1 MENNSNQAVNGSL
14 QRDNSQDGHYLTA
27 SVRPK
32 IPEKPKSLS
41 LARQNAET
49 SRTAQPPRE
58 VTPSNSGGG
67 SSLVKVFDT
76 ATTDDL
82 YDDLDDEFGFFSK
95 GSPDTVTTVT
105 IKFSSD
111 EKGVVTETK
120 TADKP
125 VVRPKESKHRQK
137 LTNENLLVRHNNN
150 SADNGA
156 AVIDSAYEAHNKVSL
171 QPVPPPRNKKHQ
183 RTDTPVAEDLLG
195 VGTHT
200 PAIAWNNS
208 DTPPRYI
215 SSVTGTVTP
224 DKSDSLPSIPPRNYT
239 NKAKEQARITIS
251 KKLKD
256 IVTPKTSTKIVYD
269 RSALSPVTGTPI
281 EVDRSGITNQDEGED
296 FVQYLKG
303 LKTEISPSSSDSE
316 GNDEHILYARSR
328 NNIGGSGEN
337 GFHLDDVLKA
347 DDHDN
352 ASDINLNNLDTAD
365 VNNLDLEFDFEAP
378 YSEDQ
383 QKVDV
388 SDSYENVP
396 KKEDY
401 DEDDGEESEDDDDNK
416 NNDSDKENDDEEDS
430 EGEKDEDDDNDDC
443 DDDENDADD
452 DSEADDDQDH
462 NPDGEQDNAN
472 YSDGSYTDDFSESS
486 DAPDGDDSVFTFSP
500 GLRSRGCVVLTCI
513 GGVQDVKSPVEAENL
528 ENGNAAYGICSD
540 IVSELICNAV
550 DLSVSTANLDSIICS
565 ETETTTGSGVLNQDN
580 IPDCSTYTVEHKGGD
595 SLCVN
600 KNMPEFKEIIGSLN
614 GDNLYDQKTQ
624 NDGNLCQLG
633 IKSNISDTSCDS
645 QIVAEKTMTS
655 SDENIYPFD
664 DAGTEKSN
672 LNMKSKDEIK
682 DTVTFTKSE
691 MTVRDDS
698 TETAKEATLDSNI
711 RAGDTETVL
720 SYDDSASD
728 SFSET
733 ENVSEFESALEDDFG
748 ETTAGSEQ
756 NINDYWSVSLENALG
771 SETDLEESSDFE
783 SLSDDDL
790 IVSET
795 NVQISD
801 DIKVVRDTYS
811 DNNLILD
818 IKLHQNDYVG
828 NDTDDCNETLGQVN
842 GNLKSSLKHMET
854 NNINKI
860 EADNVIEIDIVGGS
874 DSSDDESIFEANN
887 NSNDPTSRIPNENM
901 ACCDK
906 TCLDSKGFHRTLTTT
921 DPSVDDLYHPPFSNI
936 SGCENSADTAICI
949 IKEDK
954 VKQTESPTDY
964 VSDIAP
970 EQLFDDNLNAVF
982 EQVSELIDSMEHRF
996 EPNDKVSAN
1005 AKTDKDIVSEEDI
1018 ASSKDYQIPTHSY
1031 MEASQ
1036 LNSGE
1041 EHIKDLLGSKVSRP
1055 NEQIEKDK
1063 CHHQITPNLKAF
1075 EEPKGLS
1082 VSKTNAP
1089 QKLQLKTTTVGKYSN
1104 KEQQD
1109 IPKYRNITYTIPYL
1123 KSEVKKKLSPAEER
1137 SHMML
1142 CKKKMSLLNGQK
1154 RVENA
1159 RQNKLRKSRL
1169 AGNKESVSEYKTNV
1183 DTVKKKQ
1190 GPRANTIKVGS
1201 GFVILGAGELLNI
1214 PESPKLTEFRK
1225 IDNRCQGQPCKYFRG

>member
-1 MENNSNQAVNGSL
+1 MENNSNEAVHGNL
-14 QRDNSQDGHYLTA
+14 RRDNSQDGHFLTA
-27 SVRPK
+27 SARPK

-41 LARQNAET
+41 LAKQNAET
-49 SRTAQPPRE
+49 NRTAQPPRE
-58 VTPSNSGGG
+58 VTPSNSRGG

-82 YDDLDDEFGFFSK
+82 YEDLDDEFGFFSK

-137 LTNENLLVRHNNN
+137 LTNENLLVSHNN

-156 AVIDSAYEAHNKVSL
+156 AVNASAYDTHNYVSL

-183 RTDTPVAEDLLG
+183 RTDTPAAEDLLG
-195 VGTHT
+195 VRTHT

-208 DTPPRYI
+208 DTPLRHT
-215 SSVTGTVTP
+215 SSVTETVTP
-224 DKSDSLPSIPPRNYT
+224 DKADSLPNIPPRNYT

-316 GNDEHILYARSR
+316 GNDEHVLYARSR
-328 NNIGGSGEN
+328 NNVGGSGEN
-337 GFHLDDVLKA
+337 GFHLDDVFNAA
-347 DDHDN
+347 DDEN
-352 ASDINLNNLDTAD
+352 ASDININDHDTTD
-365 VNNLDLEFDFEAP
+365 DNNLDLEYDFEAP
-378 YSEDQ
+378 VSEDQ

-388 SDSYENVP
+388 SDDYENVP
-396 KKEDY
+396 KKENY
-401 DEDDGEESEDDDDNK
+401 DEDDGEESEDDEKIK
-416 NNDSDKENDDEEDS
+416 NDDSDEENDDEEDS
-430 EGEKDEDDDNDDC
+430 EGEDDDDDNDDR
-443 DDDENDADD
+443 DDDDNDADD

-462 NPDGEQDNAN
+462 NPNGEQDNAD
-472 YSDGSYTDDFSESS
+472 YSDGSYTDDSSESS
-486 DAPDGDDSVFTFSP
+486 DDPDGDDSVFTFSP
-500 GLRSRGCVVLTCI
+500 GLRSRGCVVLTI
-513 GGVQDVKSPVEAENL
+513 TDGGLDERSPAEADNL
-528 ENGNAAYGICSD
+528 ETGNAAYAICSD

-550 DLSVSTANLDSIICS
+550 DLSVSNTSLDSILCS
-565 ETETTTGSGVLNQDN
+565 ETETTTESGNLNQGSM
-580 IPDCSTYTVEHKGGD
+580 PDCSTCTVEHKGGD
-595 SLCVN
+595 SFCVN
-600 KNMPEFKEIIGSLN
+600 KTLPEFKEIIGSLN
-614 GDNLYDQKTQ
+614 DHYLYDQKFQ
-624 NDGNLCQLG
+624 NDGNLCQLET
-633 IKSNISDTSCDS
+633 KSNISDTSCDS
-645 QIVAEKTMTS
+645 QIVAEKTVTS
-655 SDENIYPFD
+655 GDEDVYPYDNADTENI
-664 DAGTEKSN
+664 N
-672 LNMKSKDEIK
+672 LNMKSEEEIK
-682 DTVTFTKSE
+682 DTVTVTKSE

-698 TETAKEATLDSNI
+698 TETAKETSFDSN
-711 RAGDTETVL
+711 RRTGDAETVL

-728 SFSET
+728 LSSET

-748 ETTAGSEQ
+748 ETTVGSEQ
-756 NINDYWSVSLENALG
+756 NIDDYWSVSLENALG

-783 SLSDDDL
+783 SLSDDGL

-795 NVQISD
+795 NVEISD
-801 DIKVVRDTYS
+801 GIKVVRDIYS
-811 DNNLILD
+811 DNSLILD

-828 NDTDDCNETLGQVN
+828 DDTNDCNETRRQVDAS
-842 GNLKSSLKHMET
+842 LKSSIKHTET
-854 NNINKI
+854 INLYENKTDNII
-860 EADNVIEIDIVGGS
+860 ETDIVGGS
-874 DSSDDESIFEANN
+874 DSSDDESIFEA
-887 NSNDPTSRIPNENM
+887 SHETNDPTSRIPNKNI

-906 TCLDSKGFHRTLTTT
+906 KSISSAGLHTTLTTT
-921 DPSVDDLYHPPFSNI
+921 DPSVEDLYHPSFNNI

-954 VKQTESPTDY
+954 VKRTESPTDY

-970 EQLFDDNLNAVF
+970 EQLFDDNLNAAF
-982 EQVSELIDSMEHRF
+982 EQVSGLIDSMEHRF
-996 EPNDKVSAN
+996 EPDDNVSTKAM
-1005 AKTDKDIVSEEDI
+1005 TDKDIVSEEDI
-1018 ASSKDYQIPTHSY
+1018 ASSKGYQIPTHSY
-1031 MEASQ
+1031 MEARQ
-1036 LNSGE
+1036 PNSDE
-1041 EHIKDLLGSKVSRP
+1041 EQTKGLLDSKVSRP
-1055 NEQIEKDK
+1055 NEQLEKDK
-1063 CHHQITPNLKAF
+1063 SHYQIISNLKAF
-1075 EEPKGLS
+1075 EEPKGIS
-1082 VSKTNAP
+1082 VSKTNTP
-1089 QKLQLKTTTVGKYSN
+1089 HKLQLETTAVGKNSN

-1123 KSEVKKKLSPAEER
+1123 KPEVKKKLSPAEER

-1183 DTVKKKQ
+1183 DTVKMKQ

-1225 IDNRCQGQPCKYFRG
+1225 TDNRCQGQPCKYFRG